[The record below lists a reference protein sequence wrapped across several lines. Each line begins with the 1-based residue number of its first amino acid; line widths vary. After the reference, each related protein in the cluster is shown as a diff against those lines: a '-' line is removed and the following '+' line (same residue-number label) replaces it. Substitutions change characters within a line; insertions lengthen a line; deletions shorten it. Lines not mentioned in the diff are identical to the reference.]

1 MVKEETIGSRLR
13 AARKFRKITQEA
25 LAEKLHFTGS
35 TICHYENGDLEIGC
49 STLKL
54 LAKELDVAPGY
65 FFGDVPLAYA
75 IGLQS
80 ENTLDEDIAASVA
93 ILSSIEKAEVRKVA
107 LMIMRNLM
115 EL

>member
-13 AARKFRKITQEA
+13 AARKFRKLTQDA
-25 LAEKLHFTGS
+25 LAERLHFAGS

-54 LAKELDVAPGY
+54 LAAELGVVPGY
-65 FFGDVPLAYA
+65 FFGDVPL
-75 IGLQS
+75 ISSIDLQS
-80 ENTLDEDIAASVA
+80 ESTLSEDIDAMDR
-93 ILSSIEKAEVRKVA
+93 IFSSIDKPEVRKVA

-115 EL
+115 NL